1 MTARGKIVMHVRS
14 SLDAVTATVEQ
25 NGYVYLFR
33 IAHFNCQF
41 HWLIILITKNEL
53 RVSIITNL
61 NPYVVNIDYF
71 PIKIIYIKR
80 DPDKIKEK
88 ETEFYKEK

>member
-33 IAHFNCQF
+33 IAHFTCRF
-41 HWLIILITKNEL
+41 H
-53 RVSIITNL
+53 
-61 NPYVVNIDYF
+61 
-71 PIKIIYIKR
+71 
-80 DPDKIKEK
+80 
-88 ETEFYKEK
+88 